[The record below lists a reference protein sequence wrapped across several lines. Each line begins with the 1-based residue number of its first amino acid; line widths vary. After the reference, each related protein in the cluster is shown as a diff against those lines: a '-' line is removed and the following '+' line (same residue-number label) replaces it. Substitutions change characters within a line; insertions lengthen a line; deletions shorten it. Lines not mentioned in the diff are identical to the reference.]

1 MRPLLA
7 EKLRPLNERC
17 TCPEGTLPVSEF
29 VANCYLP
36 FVVENLKPSTANGY
50 QTRWQSYLALRLSR
64 VIVRDFRTVD
74 TGSLLAEIHREH
86 ELGRTTLK
94 HIKSFLSGVFTYVKN
109 QGAYDGVNPIRDAMI
124 PEKAAKPLETY
135 ASPDEVLAMMEAL
148 DKAGEPKAS
157 AAVALMFFAGL
168 RPGEARGVC
177 WEDFD
182 GRRMQVRRSVW
193 HAHASAPKTE
203 GSAKPVPVIEP
214 LNTTLSALRAL
225 DKNPVS
231 GPILR
236 GPSGKPL
243 DLNKLASRLMI
254 PTLKAAGIEWHGW

>member
-1 MRPLLA
+1 MEKPSRLGSNAKAQKQQSGYIWKVGRSWYGRWREDVLQDGHVIRKQIFGKLAEVCDRFRSKADVRPLLA

-94 HIKSFLSGVFTYVKN
+94 HIKSFLSGVFTYAKN

-135 ASPDEVLAMMEAL
+135 AASPDEVLAMMEAL

-157 AAVALMFFAGL
+157 TAVALIVL
-168 RPGEARGVC
+168 C
-177 WEDFD
+177 WLAPWRSAWRVL
-182 GRRMQVRRSVW
+182 GRLRRS
-193 HAHASAPKTE
+193 ANA
-203 GSAKPVPVIEP
+203 GSAIRVARVRER
-214 LNTTLSALRAL
+214 T
-225 DKNPVS
+225 
-231 GPILR
+231 
-236 GPSGKPL
+236 
-243 DLNKLASRLMI
+243 
-254 PTLKAAGIEWHGW
+254 